1 MPENKYRHI
10 GSFLKKKDKNEQ
22 NQGKNHLFA
31 IAINDYLHCPK
42 LFNPVNDAKELI
54 AVLTERYGFKKD
66 NIQQLFNEEAT
77 EENIDKGF
85 LRLAKEVTPDD
96 NLIIFFSGH
105 GEYDKLRDR
114 GFWVP
119 VDAQQGAYHNYIS
132 NSDIRDNLNAI
143 NARHTF
149 LIADSCF
156 SGSLF
161 ATYKSSSGV
170 NRLEKDP
177 SRWGLTAGR
186 NELVLDGK
194 AGENSPFADS
204 LIYQLRRTAR
214 PIGVSELCNKVV
226 ETVIS
231 NAEQTPRGEPL
242 KVKGHMGGQ
251 MYFHPVDVDLD
262 LVDEPREQISEKAEK
277 LAKFERQRST
287 FKTNIKKAEQ
297 DFQAGNFREAREAYG
312 ISMTY
317 FHASFAPDLNYI
329 EKRMEDCSQ
338 QIQLGQ
344 LVEDG
349 KNAFLNNNYPLALQ
363 YFEKAQKIE
372 NNSKIKDWIKNCKQK
387 INYENRQKASES
399 INQAQTDFK
408 KATQKSN
415 NGGALKMVKW
425 ILGGVAG
432 IFILVMTFLYI
443 IFDNIDEIPDTLG
456 VQDIQQ
462 TELAPPEKLF
472 EDMPSKGE
480 TQTLNEPPVQKN
492 YNTTAQK
499 LIGNWMVTDVLMNG
513 YSTVEAGV
521 PIYINWVFY
530 QNGAATIMTANG
542 NSNLTYTLNGDII
555 YFSNGTGY
563 QIEFID
569 SNRLTVVSNDGYNTY
584 KTLLQKAN

>member
-22 NQGKNHLFA
+22 SKGKNYLFA

-277 LAKFERQRST
+277 IAKFERQRST

-317 FHASFAPDLNYI
+317 FHSSFAPDLNYI

-372 NNSKIKDWIKNCKQK
+372 DNSKITDWIKNCKQK
-387 INYENRQKASES
+387 INFENHQKTNES
-399 INQAQTDFK
+399 INQAQADFK